1 MDQITVCSA
10 KSISTIKKHFLSMVK
25 IFQVYSV
32 YKKTEHFQIQNVL
45 SYCGNLT
52 ALTASS

>member
-1 MDQITVCSA
+1 MEQITVCSA
-10 KSISTIKKHFLSMVK
+10 NSISTIKNHFLSMVK

-45 SYCGNLT
+45 SCCGNLT